1 MKRETVAKA
10 AEVLV
15 WFIIAT
21 TIIVL
26 AMCAMGGS

>member
-1 MKRETVAKA
+1 MKRETATKA

-15 WFIIAT
+15 WVIIAT

-26 AMCAMGGS
+26 AMCAMS